1 LEIECQNIVYANKVE
16 KISPEVREY
25 VRSELYWIA
34 KRVRKLNPDLNYSDL
49 RKFLNEMV
57 SVSV

>member
-1 LEIECQNIVYANKVE
+1 MEIEFESMIYANKVE

-25 VRSELYWIA
+25 VRSELDWIA
-34 KRVRKLNPDLNYSDL
+34 KQLRKNNPDLSYTEL

>member
-1 LEIECQNIVYANKVE
+1 MVYANKVE

-25 VRSELYWIA
+25 VRSELDWIA
-34 KRVRKLNPDLNYSDL
+34 KRVRKHNPDLNYCDL